1 MTISKNLTVLFP
13 GTGYTC
19 DKPLLRVCAEAYA
32 AKGYGIV
39 RLSYGGLDFGA
50 METIAEAVEA
60 AAKAVRGRVAAFD
73 GSGYADV
80 VFVGK
85 SLGTLVAPRLDAE
98 LGVGARHLWLTPTA
112 GALPY
117 LEKGTVRVFAAAVGA
132 LDSHVDVP
140 ALTALCADR
149 GVRCAVFAGVGHSLE
164 RDGDASGNAEI
175 LDAVAGLCG

>member
-1 MTISKNLTVLFP
+1 MDMSKKLAVLFP

-32 AKGYGIV
+32 AKGYEV
-39 RLSYGGLDFGA
+39 VPLSYGGLDFRA
-50 METIAEAVEA
+50 METIAEAVDA
-60 AAKAVRGRVAAFD
+60 AAAAVRGQVAAL
-73 GSGYADV
+73 GASGCADV

-112 GALPY
+112 DALPY
-117 LEKGTVRVFAAAVGA
+117 LARGTVRVFAAAVGR
-132 LDSHVDVP
+132 LDSHVDVA

-149 GVRCAVFAGVGHSLE
+149 GVRCAVFAGAGHSLE
-164 RDGDASGNAEI
+164 RDGDAVRNAAI
-175 LDAVAGLCG
+175 LDAVAALCG